1 MVRPQ
6 VQKKMGGVSKQ
17 APDEVKSGSKKAAD
31 FAAKRLYDTHGC
43 VYMGTLGVRRKKE
56 WQAKKSESNLRRM
69 TTT

>member
-1 MVRPQ
+1 
-6 VQKKMGGVSKQ
+6 MGGVSKRRQ
-17 APDEVKSGSKKAAD
+17 NFAVKK
-31 FAAKRLYDTHGC
+31 LYDTHGS